1 MTKITHVKR
10 YGIALI
16 AILVLSIALI
26 SCDAGINA
34 NTGTGSDPVALGAA
48 GDYVLLAKAGISTEP
63 TSAITGDVGVSPAD
77 NTSLTGF
84 SLTNEGEYA
93 TSTQV
98 IGRLYA
104 AEMTSPTPSN
114 LITAISNMETAYDVA
129 AGRVGVDVLNLGAG
143 EIGGQTL
150 APGLYKWGTD
160 VSISSAV
167 TINGNSTDVW
177 IFQISGNLTIASA
190 QNVILSGGA
199 LPENIIWQ
207 VAGSVTMGA
216 TSHFE
221 GIVLCKTLIAL
232 ETGATMNGR
241 LFAQTAITLDQATV
255 TQP

>member
-1 MTKITHVKR
+1 MNKITNAKR
-10 YGIALI
+10 YGIALFS
-16 AILVLSIALI
+16 ILLLSIALI

-48 GDYVLLAKAGISTEP
+48 GDYVLLARSGVSTVSA
-63 TSAITGDVGVSPAD
+63 SAITGDVGLSPEAES
-77 NTSLTGF
+77 SLTGF
-84 SLTNEGEYA
+84 SLTDVGGYA

-98 IGRLYA
+98 TGRLYA
-104 AEMTSPTPSN
+104 SDMDSPTPTN

-167 TINGNSTDVW
+167 TISGNSTEVW

-190 QNVILSGGA
+190 QNVILAGGA